1 MLAETRTEMIDMA
14 DTLTDTEL
22 DALPV
27 GVIQLDSAGT
37 ILKYNETESHLARR
51 TAAEVVGK
59 NFFDDVATCTRV
71 QEFHGRFL
79 EGVARRELNVT
90 FGYRFRFRDE
100 RVKDVTITMA
110 YRPESETVWVFV
122 ERP

>member
-1 MLAETRTEMIDMA
+1 MLAETRTEMIQMV
-14 DTLTDTEL
+14 DTLSDEEL

-27 GVIQLDSAGT
+27 GVIQLDAKGT
-37 ILKYNETESHLARR
+37 ILKYNETESHLAREN
-51 TAAEVVGK
+51 AGEVVGK
-59 NFFDDVATCTRV
+59 NFFNDVATCTRV

-79 EGVARRELNVT
+79 EGVERRELNAT
-90 FGYRFRFRDE
+90 FKYRFRFRDE